1 MPLPVAFSKPRMTPC
16 DAPVAA
22 CSLRSRSSPTHA
34 TPPLHTDRNTAPI
47 SASDCVRW
55 EKSRGSITSC
65 RRRSTRRCSSGE
77 RSSCCEHT
85 CWRGYAEAHCGSF
98 STGGGSVVLGFCGYA
113 VVCVVRRASCVVRR
127 ASCVVR
133 RASRSPI
140 ITHHAPPTPHHAPRV
155 ASRSSPS
162 TKNYSRL
169 AARPW
174 RPWYCRVARGLRR
187 TCSTTT
193 RSCCRRYAFRSW
205 SKWAPLRPPCSGS
218 STASTLWLHTRSI
231 DLRASRPGRW
241 ATHMHVTLSS

>member
-98 STGGGSVVLGFCGYA
+98 ST
-113 VVCVVRRASCVVRR
+113 
-127 ASCVVR
+127 
-133 RASRSPI
+133 
-140 ITHHAPPTPHHAPRV
+140 

-218 STASTLWLHTRSI
+218 STASTLWLHTRSGRGGPLDPI
-231 DLRASRPGRW
+231 SNPNRNPTCNPVPTPTLLVDLTLAPAIERRRALSALRP
-241 ATHMHVTLSS
+241 